1 MEDLKIT
8 YAKLYRNKN
17 GDICEMSPEG
27 NIRYF
32 SEEETAAFMKRC
44 EDHQLREGISF
55 EPLPLL
61 EIIKL
66 IIFQPNV
73 KHFSSFLLL

>member
-1 MEDLKIT
+1 MEGLKIT

-61 EIIKL
+61 E
-66 IIFQPNV
+66 N
-73 KHFSSFLLL
+73 H

>member
-32 SEEETAAFMKRC
+32 SE
-44 EDHQLREGISF
+44 DHQLREGISF

-61 EIIKL
+61 E
-66 IIFQPNV
+66 N
-73 KHFSSFLLL
+73 H